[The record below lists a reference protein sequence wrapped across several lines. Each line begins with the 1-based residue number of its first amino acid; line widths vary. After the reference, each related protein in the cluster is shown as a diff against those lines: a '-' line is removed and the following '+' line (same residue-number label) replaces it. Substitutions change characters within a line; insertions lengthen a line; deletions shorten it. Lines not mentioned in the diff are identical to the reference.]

1 MRMLELVQQDKLF
14 LKLLGE
20 QPVETD
26 KIYRPI
32 SFSILTQADGADI
45 AYNTL
50 TGEMLELE
58 PDEAAVLRKE
68 TVAAEGA
75 AVPLIRKWF
84 LVPTDHDDIELSC
97 EARALARDLQRNK
110 GLSGYTIFTT
120 TDCNARCF
128 YCYELG
134 TARVPMSE
142 QTARDVADFILRTHG
157 SEKISLH
164 WFGGEPLYNAGVID
178 IICTA
183 LREAGAEYSS
193 AMVSNGYL
201 FDSEM
206 IQRAKELWR
215 LRRVQITLD
224 GTEAV
229 YNKAK
234 AFIYKDGR
242 SAFRVVTDNIERLL
256 QSGIRVSVRM
266 NMGEHNKEDLYAL
279 VDWLCERYSERELLS
294 AYPHLLFDYTQNR
307 IVAQDSAAR
316 LARAQELLAFEQYC
330 ADKGLLRAAPIEN
343 EIKINHCMADSPR
356 AVTILPS
363 GKIGKCE
370 HFAESEFVGDIYSGV
385 NNAEKVTEFSAYLNS
400 RALCGGCPVFPRCIR
415 LKKCPDE
422 GHDACDEA
430 KRLIEETALKRRVEA
445 TYRAAKERL
454 ANEAAEKDAAA
465 ESKK

>member
-1 MRMLELVQQDKLF
+1 MRVLIQQNIL
-14 LKLLGE
+14 LLQLLGE
-20 QPVETD
+20 QPVHAASE
-26 KIYRPI
+26 YRPI
-32 SFSILTQADGADI
+32 SFCVLLEADGVAV

-50 TGEMLELE
+50 TGELIE
-58 PDEAAVLRKE
+58 PMPEEVSALRATCGVSANAVTER
-68 TVAAEGA
+68 
-75 AVPLIRKWF
+75 LIRKWF
-84 LVPTDHDDIELSC
+84 LVPKEHDDLGLALEV
-97 EARALARDLQRNK
+97 RTLARDLLSQK
-110 GLSGYTIFTT
+110 GKREFTILTT

-134 TARVPMSE
+134 IRRVPMSE
-142 QTARDVADFILRTHG
+142 QTAQDAAAFIIKTCG
-157 SEKISLH
+157 SEKACLN

-183 LREAGAEYSS
+183 LRDAGVEYRST
-193 AMVSNGYL
+193 MVSNGYL
-201 FDSEM
+201 FDGET
-206 IQRAKELWR
+206 IRRAKELWR

-385 NNAEKVTEFSAYLNS
+385 DNAEKVAEFSASLNNQ
-400 RALCGGCPVFPRCIR
+400 ALCGGCPVFPRCIR

-422 GHDACDEA
+422 GEIPCDAA
-430 KRLIEETALKRRVEA
+430 KRLIEETALKRRVA
-445 TYRAAKERL
+445 AAYRAAKERL
-454 ANEAAEKDAAA
+454 AKEAAEKDAAA
-465 ESKK
+465 ERTK